1 MWMMNRLAMLG
12 GALALLTGRSM
23 QAEEVPASNG
33 TESIKKQSEAAMI
46 ARTLGGRQF
55 WGDVHYFHGWR
66 IQQNVFTKHYR
77 LINPEN
83 VRHASGSFEDCQYSL
98 KKITEDEK
106 LPAMSGSAV
115 ILIHGL
121 LQSSRCMGDMGA
133 ALRDAGYTTIQFDYP
148 STQISIPEAAR
159 YLDRMVA
166 SLDGVEEINFVVHSM
181 GGLVVRAYSAEYED
195 PRIKRMVMLGT
206 PNLGAELA
214 DISQK
219 YWLVRTAA
227 GPGARQLGTR
237 ADGLISKLPVP
248 KFEFAVIAGSRGTT
262 TGWNPLIPGDDD
274 GNRLFAMVLML
285 RY

>member
-55 WGDVHYFHGWR
+55 WGDVHYFRGWR

-83 VRHASGSFEDCQYSL
+83 VRHASGSFEDCQNSL
-98 KKITEDEK
+98 KKITVDEK

-121 LQSSRCMGDMGA
+121 LQSSRCMGDMGT

-181 GGLVVRAYSAEYED
+181 GGLVVRAYSADYED
-195 PRIKRMVMLGT
+195 LRIKRMVMLGT

-237 ADGLISKLPVP
+237 ADGLIPPVP
-248 KFEFAVIAGSRGTT
+248 GFQCRG
-262 TGWNPLIPGDDD
+262 
-274 GNRLFAMVLML
+274 
-285 RY
+285 